1 MTTEIRLEREK
12 ERGIG
17 GVSLCMSEF
26 LKSYLP
32 MHLLNPIPWWM
43 IKIGFLLFLIINSWW
58 MYFVRAENFFFFF
71 YYYCQSQ
78 QQCVIEA
85 GGGERKKAKK
95 AGPH

>member
-1 MTTEIRLEREK
+1 MTTDIRLEREK

-43 IKIGFLLFLIINSWW
+43 IKIAFLLFLIINSGW
-58 MYFVRAENFFFFF
+58 MVFVWVEIFYFLLLLSESATMRD
-71 YYYCQSQ
+71 
-78 QQCVIEA
+78 
-85 GGGERKKAKK
+85 
-95 AGPH
+95 